1 MAKPTIIVI
10 GAGVAGLACA
20 LQLAECGLAVEVVER
35 AHVLGEGSCSWMA
48 GGMLAPWCERATTE
62 AAVVEWG
69 EPSIDWWA
77 ERFPETVRLGSLVVA
92 QPRDLPDLT
101 RFAQRTGRFDWLD
114 ADRIAELEP
123 DLSGR
128 FRRALFFPDE
138 AHLEPRRA
146 LAALASHL
154 QRRGIAI
161 RFGVELAPQDAHAD
175 IVIDCRG
182 LAARDALPDLRGVRG
197 EMVVVRSSEVSLQR
211 PVRMLHPRI
220 PLYIVPR
227 GNGLFM
233 IGATMI
239 ESERRGPVSV
249 RSAVELL
256 NAAYAVHPAFGEA
269 EIVELGADLRPA
281 FSDNL
286 PDVRRSGN
294 VLHANG
300 LFRHGF
306 LLAPALARRT
316 ADAVL
321 SMLQPETNRADLPQR
336 RRA

>member
-1 MAKPTIIVI
+1 MVKPTTIVI
-10 GAGVAGLACA
+10 GAGVAGLASA
-20 LQLAECGLAVEVVER
+20 LELADRGLAVEVIER
-35 AHVLGEGSCSWMA
+35 GRALGDGSCSWMA

-62 AAVVEWG
+62 PEVAERGA
-69 EPSIDWWA
+69 PSIDWWA
-77 ERFPETVRLGSLVVA
+77 ERFPDTMRQGSVVVA

-101 RFAQRTGRFDWLD
+101 RFAQRTERFDWLD
-114 ADRIAELEP
+114 ADGLAALEP
-123 DLSGR
+123 DLAGR
-128 FRRALFFPDE
+128 FRRALFFPGE
-138 AHLEPRRA
+138 AHLDPRRA
-146 LAALASHL
+146 LMALAKRL
-154 QRRGIAI
+154 QERAVAI
-161 RFGVELAPQDAHAD
+161 RFGVELAPQDARAD
-175 IVIDCRG
+175 VVVDCRG
-182 LAARDALPDLRGVRG
+182 FAARDALPDLRGVRG
-197 EMVVVRSSEVSLQR
+197 EMVVVRSPDVSLQR
-211 PVRMLHPRI
+211 PVRMLHPRM

-256 NAAYAVHPAFGEA
+256 NAAYALHPAFGEA

-281 FSDNL
+281 FPDNL
-286 PDVRRSGN
+286 PAVRRSGN

-306 LLAPALARRT
+306 LLAPDLARRT

-321 SMLQPETNRADLPQR
+321 SMIQPETSHADFPQR